1 MNCMKCGTE
10 IENGKVFCERCLT
23 DMDKYPVK
31 PGTRILLPNHP
42 APEAAKKQAPKKRP
56 LSTKEKLKRTQQVLK
71 WMTVALVVS
80 LLLLVFSIYMLF
92 EETHRLIPRTTL
104 VRTTV
109 QLASTDTPTD
119 VSRET
124 FRKRMCL
131 RAALFHVKQWVIL

>member
-42 APEAAKKQAPKKRP
+42 APEAAKKQVPKKRL

-80 LLLLVFSIYMLF
+80 LLLLGFSLYMLF
-92 EETHRLIPRTTL
+92 EETAPVNPQDNIG
-104 VRTTV
+104 
-109 QLASTDTPTD
+109 QNYSTIGEYRHTN
-119 VSRET
+119 
-124 FRKRMCL
+124 
-131 RAALFHVKQWVIL
+131 